1 MSFTS
6 VWLAALVLAAAPLSA
21 AAQDSSPATPADP
34 PRLSAADSAAIRQ
47 AARDYIEGWYTADS
61 TRMARA
67 VHPELAKRI
76 VTRDAKGVSYLNET
90 GATSLV
96 RATQAGYGGDVPP
109 AARQVEITILDTYG
123 DVASVRVRSTK
134 LIDYMHLARWDG
146 QWKIINVLWDFRP
159 GQRPKP
165 RG

>member
-1 MSFTS
+1 MPYRLG
-6 VWLAALVLAAAPLSA
+6 WLALLLTTALPLSA
-21 AAQDSSPATPADP
+21 DAQAASPSAPADP
-34 PRLSAADSAAIRQ
+34 PPAAAADSMEIRQ
-47 AARDYIEGWYTADS
+47 TARDYIEGWYTADS

-76 VTRDAKGVSYLNET
+76 VTRDPKGVSYLSET

-109 AARQVEITILDTYG
+109 AARQVEVTVLDVYG
-123 DVASVRVRSTK
+123 DVASVRLRSTK

-146 QWKIINVLWDFRP
+146 RWKIINVLWDFRP
-159 GQRPKP
+159 AHRPKP
-165 RG
+165 KG